1 MINYWPPQ
9 SNSQKEFTWLW
20 EHEYNKHGKD
30 FSEILQTYNPKVYGG
45 ASSAKLQEKYFQT
58 AINFYLSQKLDKI
71 NIHEAKPRATTNSYG
86 DLLVSKAQLSQ
97 IIGVN
102 EENFITS
109 CNKNTDYLQEIQI
122 CLRIQS
128 NLEITLEKCKTIVS
142 NKETPYATVDTCKG
156 TFRLIG
162 YKKPGDKRQSRVTAY
177 EE

>member
-20 EHEYNKHGKD
+20 DHEYNKHGKD
-30 FSEILQTYNPKVYGG
+30 FAEILQTYNPKVYAK
-45 ASSAKLQEKYFQT
+45 ASSSKIQEKYFET
-58 AINFYLSQKLDKI
+58 VINFYLSQKLDKLKI
-71 NIHEAKPRATTNSYG
+71 QNAKPHTTTNSYG
-86 DLLVSKAQLSQ
+86 DLLVNKAQLSQ
-97 IIGVN
+97 IIGVH

-122 CLRIQS
+122 CLRIQK

-162 YKKPGDKRQSRVTAY
+162 YKKPTDKNQERVTAY
-177 EE
+177 EK

>member
-20 EHEYNKHGKD
+20 DHEYNKHGKD
-30 FSEILQTYNPKVYGG
+30 FAEILQTYNPSVYKK
-45 ASSAKLQEKYFQT
+45 ASSAKIQEKYFET
-58 AINFYLSQKLDKI
+58 VINFYLSQKLDKI
-71 NIHEAKPRATTNSYG
+71 NIQEASPRPTTNSYG
-86 DLLVSKAQLSQ
+86 DLLVTKKQLSQ

-109 CNKNTDYLQEIQI
+109 CNRNTDYLQEIQI

-128 NLEITLEKCKTIVS
+128 TLKITLEKCKTIVD
-142 NKETPYATVDTCKG
+142 NKETPYATADTCKG

-162 YKKPGDKRQSRVTAY
+162 YKNTDQKRVTAY
-177 EE
+177 DD